1 MKKFYRQEKKPEER
15 TELKGR
21 LEKEADGT
29 LIVKGSGLV
38 AHGCGFTRILNESN
52 ENCPEYQA
60 GQLALAAGYKPF
72 RKVEYE
78 IRIKPRK

>member
-15 TELKGR
+15 PELKGR

-29 LIVKGSGLV
+29 FILKSSGIL
-38 AHGCGFTRILNESN
+38 AHGCGFTRILSPSN
-52 ENCPEYQA
+52 EDCPEYQA

-78 IRIKPRK
+78 IRIKPKK